1 VFRRT
6 LRIGVLLGLLVGIAV
21 ALTKLLHH
29 DEPDRSSLGS
39 HPPTPWPPLSSDP
52 GRSAAPTARAV
63 PDPAAPEP
71 AADTATEPWVAAVD
85 GACPPTHPVKAKV
98 SSKIFHLPG
107 MLNYDRTVPDRCYA
121 DAAAAEADGFRA
133 AKR

>member
-1 VFRRT
+1 MA
-6 LRIGVLLGLLVGIAV
+6 I
-21 ALTKLLHH
+21 
-29 DEPDRSSLGS
+29 
-39 HPPTPWPPLSSDP
+39 P
-52 GRSAAPTARAV
+52 GRWKIFDASFAFTGWVVGHAV

-71 AADTATEPWVAAVD
+71 ATDAATGSPPWVEAMD